1 MVIGS
6 RKIFKPYFISYITS
20 MDFETFLV
28 VRADWT
34 LLAVASTLADILR

>member
-1 MVIGS
+1 MFEVFVG
-6 RKIFKPYFISYITS
+6 RKDRVCFTS